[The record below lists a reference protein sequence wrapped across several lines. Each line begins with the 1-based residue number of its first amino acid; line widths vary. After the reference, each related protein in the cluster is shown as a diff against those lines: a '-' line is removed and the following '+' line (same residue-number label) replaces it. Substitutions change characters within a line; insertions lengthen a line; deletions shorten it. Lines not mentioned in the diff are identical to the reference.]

1 MAHKRLYPAIA
12 LLSVSII
19 SFQLSLMQILNH
31 IQWSHFAYLVISLAL
46 LGFGASGTVIAL
58 FRKWFVKRSVTIIP
72 LFMSLSGLF
81 MALTL
86 VLTNHI
92 LDGFD
97 SFLLFNQPEQTAKLA
112 LACFIFMLPFFFG
125 GAALGLIYTVYSSQI
140 GRLYFAD
147 LAGSGL
153 GGALFTG
160 MIWILFP
167 DKIVFLISAL
177 PLISAFLASTANR
190 TKMTGLLLSFA
201 AAILFF
207 SFDTKDLPVSQ
218 FKSLEKTLTM
228 QDAEILYEKSS
239 PYGRIH
245 VVSAPSARFAPG
257 LSLAWEK
264 SLPPSL
270 LLFNN
275 GNWFGAISTAPD
287 QEKVK
292 YYDYTM
298 MALPF
303 VAGKPE
309 NVLVLD
315 AGSGSLGAYS
325 LWKGSNRVTLVET
338 NAAAIILMK
347 NELAA
352 IHDSLFYHPSLFLK
366 QTSSRSYLLSDTN
379 LYDLILFPDAGTFG
393 GSTGMMAS
401 EENYLLTREAFQDA
415 WDRLDEEGYL
425 LITAWMDYPVRV
437 PLKMLSLIA
446 ELLYVNVPE
455 TPEKHLVVLRSWGNM
470 GFLVKKSQFCKTE
483 KEKIL
488 EFSNHMF
495 FDPMIPEDL
504 IEKDATTFNFLQN
517 ENLREYAGKIL
528 RGDTKSLFGD
538 YEFDIAPASDNRPFF
553 YRFMKPSK
561 IKILRNTY
569 SFQELAYME
578 PGYFLTFIVF
588 FVILALSLL
597 LIFVPMLFMK
607 IKGRGIPFTL
617 LYFGGLG
624 VGFMFVEIVF
634 IQQFILYLGEPI
646 YSAAAIISGILLF
659 SGAGSYTS
667 SRFPAKRKIL
677 SINLLIIVPLIVLY
691 ALLLGVILRNTV
703 HLSMILK
710 ILLTLALISPPS
722 FFMGMA
728 FPLGVRLLSGMN
740 ESLIPWAWGINGYL
754 SVISAVL
761 AILISFHTGFMMVL
775 VLAALAYLI
784 AYISGRLL
792 TKG

>member
-1 MAHKRLYPAIA
+1 MAHKRLYPSIA

-19 SFQLSLMQILNH
+19 AFQLSLMQILNH
-31 IQWSHFAYLVISLAL
+31 IQWSHFAYLIISIAL

-58 FRKWFVKRSVTIIP
+58 FRQWFIQRSMIIIP
-72 LFMSLSGLF
+72 LFMALSGLF
-81 MALTL
+81 MALTIF
-86 VLTNHI
+86 LTNHI
-92 LDGFD
+92 LAGFD
-97 SFLLFNQPEQTAKLA
+97 SFLLFNQPDQTGKLA

-160 MIWILFP
+160 MIWMLFP

-190 TKMTGLLLSFA
+190 IKMTGLLLSFA

-228 QDAEILYEKSS
+228 QDAEILFEKSS

-257 LSLAWEK
+257 LSLAREK

-275 GNWFGAISTAPD
+275 GNWFGAISTALEH
-287 QEKVK
+287 EKVE

-309 NVLVLD
+309 IVLVLD
-315 AGSGSLGAYS
+315 AGTGSPGAYS
-325 LWKGSNRVTLVET
+325 LWKGSSAVTLVEA
-338 NAAAIILMK
+338 NAAAIRLLK
-347 NELAA
+347 NELADV
-352 IHDSLFYHPSLFLK
+352 HDSLFYHPSLILK

-379 LYDLILFPDAGTFG
+379 LYDLIFFPEAGTFG
-393 GSTGMMAS
+393 GSTGIMAS
-401 EENYLLTREAFQDA
+401 EENYLLTREAFQNA
-415 WDRLDEEGYL
+415 WDRLAEEGYL
-425 LITAWMDYPVRV
+425 MITAWMDYPARV
-437 PLKMLSLIA
+437 PLKLFSLIA
-446 ELLYVNVPE
+446 ELLHANVPE
-455 TPEKHLVVLRSWGNM
+455 SPENHLVVLRSWGNM
-470 GFLVKKSQFCKTE
+470 GFLIKKSPFSTAETE
-483 KEKIL
+483 RIF
-488 EFSNHMF
+488 EFSQNMF
-495 FDPMIPEDL
+495 FDPMIPKNL
-504 IEKDATTFNFLQN
+504 IEEDASTFNFLQD
-517 ENLREYAGKIL
+517 ENFQEYTEKIL
-528 RGDTKSLFGD
+528 RGDTKYLFGD
-538 YEFDIAPASDNRPFF
+538 YEFDITPPSDNRPFF

-561 IKILRNTY
+561 LKILVNTY
-569 SFQELAYME
+569 SFKELAYME
-578 PGYFLTFIVF
+578 PGYFLTFMVF

-597 LIFVPMLFMK
+597 LIFVPMLFLK

-617 LYFGGLG
+617 FYFGGLG
-624 VGFMFVEIVF
+624 IGFMFVEIVF

-646 YSAAAIISGILLF
+646 YSAAAVISGILLF
-659 SGAGSYTS
+659 SGAGSYAS
-667 SRFPAKRKIL
+667 SRFPAERKIL
-677 SINLLIIVPLIVLY
+677 SINLLIIVPLIALY
-691 ALLLGVILRNTV
+691 AFLLSFVLQNTV
-703 HLSMILK
+703 HLSMFLK
-710 ILLTLALISPPS
+710 IPLTLLLISPPS

-740 ESLIPWAWGINGYL
+740 ETLIPWAWGINGYL

-761 AILISFHTGFMMVL
+761 AILISIHTGFLMVL
-775 VLAALAYLI
+775 LFAALAYFI
-784 AYISGRLL
+784 AFVSGWLF